1 MNEGEETTMNF
12 KENLIK
18 RMKKSTTV
26 LALTVIL
33 GQSVVPTMT
42 VLADEE
48 PMNKATE
55 EILEHSTTEDTG
67 SEKPIDSKVLE
78 VINDPLLTEE
88 GKVLKM
94 YSVFEGLSKVSYG
107 YTDENGEEV
116 TVQEQANPLSRMVL
130 DMSEYTPYTFRVDLN
145 GYWAEGQMPVL
156 RDATTREVLFCIE
169 PGVAAIAGPGYTPAD
184 LTAQQRAWFE
194 DIGNFGYP
202 MEQSHEMYLTAQGYM
217 WEKMGSTFSSSYGG
231 YTAKKAQID
240 GNIAA
245 YYTRPSFHG
254 EKVTVKMGEPLTLT
268 DTNGVLEE
276 YVRDVSSGG
285 LKLSRNGN
293 QLTIEVT
300 KETNDSAQVRMWKIP
315 SEGVSIAY
323 IQDGA
328 QMLGKFQ
335 TADPSAYTLD
345 VEAIKTGKLR
355 IGKQDAVTGNMLSN
369 TRYEG
374 TIGDEQVSFT
384 TDEKGYYELPKEY
397 IHGTSFS
404 LVEMDVQAG
413 YVLNQTPMTGTIV
426 GGETTTI
433 IQKNDIQNAGLTI
446 EKDIEVFKPEET
458 TQQGKPVYEMVPA
471 EAIPF
476 TLKNETDTTAPDGK
490 TVIQAAG
497 DYSDTQVTDAEGKA
511 TFKPFYNGAQN
522 PYTLTEDETPKNY
535 RPMETKTIV
544 KEYGDST
551 ISAVAY
557 TEKITNLRQKGN
569 LKLNKKNSI
578 DLSNPLN
585 LEGAKFSLK
594 GLPNTATSDVFL
606 RFESTKETNE
616 INDLPAGTYEIVEF
630 KRPNG
635 FQIPTGQTNIQ
646 YVTIEDNKT
655 TTVDWENQPIMPET
669 PKTTTPVSTSTPTIA
684 TGTLPYTG
692 EASNGWLSIL
702 GVSSIVTLAG
712 VVYIYKR
719 RTAEQ

>member
-1 MNEGEETTMNF
+1 
-12 KENLIK
+12 
-18 RMKKSTTV
+18 MKKSTAI
-26 LALTVIL
+26 LATTLIL
-33 GQSVVPTMT
+33 GQAALPGMT
-42 VLADEE
+42 VFAEISEETQEEVVQSTVDTEKTETIADDE
-48 PMNKATE
+48 PETNP
-55 EILEHSTTEDTG
+55 I
-67 SEKPIDSKVLE
+67 SEKAQEIMNNPI
-78 VINDPLLTEE
+78 LTETQRTE
-88 GKVLKM
+88 QM
-94 YSVFEGLSKVSYG
+94 YSVFAGMTKVSFG
-107 YTDENGEEV
+107 YTNEAGEQV
-116 TVQEQANPLSRMVL
+116 AVQEQPKITPRIAL
-130 DMSEYTPYTFRVDLN
+130 DMTEYTPYTFRVDLN

-156 RDATTREVLFCIE
+156 KDAATLEVLFCIE
-169 PGVAAIAGPGYTPAD
+169 PGVAAQAGEGYTPAD
-184 LTAQQRAWFE
+184 LTPQQREWFE
-194 DIGNFGYP
+194 NIGNFGYP
-202 MEQSHEMYLTAQGYM
+202 KEQSHEMYYTSQGYM
-217 WEKMGSTFSSSYGG
+217 WQKMGASFSGSYTGFE
-231 YTAKKAQID
+231 AKKAQID
-240 GNIAA
+240 ANIKA
-245 YYTRPSFHG
+245 YYTKPSFD
-254 EKVTVKMGEPLTLT
+254 KQKIKVKMGEPVTLT
-268 DTNGVLEE
+268 DTNGVLQE
-276 YVRDVSSGG
+276 YVKDVSTGG

-293 QLTIEVT
+293 KLTIEVT
-300 KETNDSAQVRMWKIP
+300 AETADNAQIKLRKTMTD
-315 SEGVSIAY
+315 GVSIAY
-323 IQDGA
+323 VKEGS
-328 QMLGKFQ
+328 QMLGKFSVSDPAQ
-335 TADPSAYTLD
+335 TILD
-345 VEAIKTGKLR
+345 VEAIKEGDLQ
-355 IGKQDAVTGNMLSN
+355 IGKQDAVTGNMV
-369 TRYEG
+369 TGTTFEG
-374 TIGDEQVSFT
+374 TIGDEQVTFT
-384 TDEKGYYELPKEY
+384 TGADGLAPISNKYLD
-397 IHGTSFS
+397 GTPYN
-404 LVEMDVQAG
+404 LVEVSAPAG

-446 EKDIEVFKPEET
+446 EKDIEVFKPGET

-476 TLKNETDTTAPDGK
+476 TLKNEKDTTAPDGK

-594 GLPNTATSDVFL
+594 GVPNTAVSDVF
-606 RFESTKETNE
+606 FTFGSTKETND
-616 INDLPAGTYEIVEF
+616 INDLPAGTYELVEF
-630 KRPNG
+630 KTPNG

-684 TGTLPYTG
+684 TGTLPHTG